1 MRPDAMATLLED
13 IQAKCSPEL
22 LASRD
27 CVAIAAKVNETRTR
41 PSSLEIGNGT
51 VLETIGLTAGN
62 ALLDAIYN
70 GPDFRYVRPLL
81 EQGRLKAASPLIA
94 GALAGLVQANVI
106 QQAHADALLALG
118 RELDPISEFEVRQ
131 ACWSDEGQWLAGD

>member
-1 MRPDAMATLLED
+1 MPTLLEE

-27 CVAIAAKVNETRTR
+27 CTAIAAKVSETRTR

-51 VLETIGLTAGN
+51 VLETIGLEAGN
-62 ALLDAIYN
+62 ALLDAIYSGN
-70 GPDFRYVRPLL
+70 EYRYVRPLL

-94 GALAGLVQANVI
+94 GALAKLVEVNVI
-106 QQAHADALLALG
+106 EQEHADALLALG
-118 RELDPISEFEVRQ
+118 REPDPIDEITVRRT
-131 ACWSDEGQWLAGD
+131 CWSDDGRWLAGGA

>member
-1 MRPDAMATLLED
+1 MPTLLEE

-22 LASRD
+22 LATRD
-27 CVAIAAKVNETRTR
+27 HDAIAAQVNIGRIR

-62 ALLDAIYN
+62 ALLDAIHN
-70 GPDFRYVRPLL
+70 GPDFRHVRPLL

-106 QQAHADALLALG
+106 EQEHADALLALG
-118 RELDPISEFEVRQ
+118 TEPNPVTPYQVAQ
-131 ACWSDEGQWLAGD
+131 AMDGGA

>member
-1 MRPDAMATLLED
+1 MSTLLEE

-27 CVAIAAKVNETRTR
+27 HDAIAAQVNIGRIR

-62 ALLDAIYN
+62 ALLDAIYSGN
-70 GPDFRYVRPLL
+70 EYRYVRPLL

-94 GALAGLVQANVI
+94 GALAKLVEVNVI
-106 QQAHADALLALG
+106 KQEHADALLALG
-118 RELDPISEFEVRQ
+118 TEPDPVTANDVENILREAQ
-131 ACWSDEGQWLAGD
+131 Q

>member
-1 MRPDAMATLLED
+1 
-13 IQAKCSPEL
+13 
-22 LASRD
+22 
-27 CVAIAAKVNETRTR
+27 VNIGRIR

-51 VLETIGLTAGN
+51 VLETIGLEAGN

-70 GPDFRYVRPLL
+70 GPDFRHVRPLL
-81 EQGRLKAASPLIA
+81 EQGRLKASSPLIA

-118 RELDPISEFEVRQ
+118 REPDPITANDVENILREAQ
-131 ACWSDEGQWLAGD
+131 Q